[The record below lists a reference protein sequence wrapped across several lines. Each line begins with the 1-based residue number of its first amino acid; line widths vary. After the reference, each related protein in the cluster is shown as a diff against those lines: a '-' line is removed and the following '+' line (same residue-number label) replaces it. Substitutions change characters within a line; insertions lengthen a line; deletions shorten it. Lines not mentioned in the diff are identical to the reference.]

1 MVRSEN
7 PDSEPDSISEVYT
20 PTIQKEPK
28 EITEDR
34 EITYNDELCSK
45 TLLTPNS
52 RYLIGGKYYIIK
64 IPRYTNIKNEEAVS
78 LNVFFDGERF
88 VARSNDGC
96 FYFEPAGAEL
106 QDNLVFET
114 QFPYVTADN
123 EGEIS
128 VLKGSEE
135 TSVAAAKP
143 SEDNDM
149 KTNSSSQDN
158 GKGIPPA
165 DIEDDV

>member
-1 MVRSEN
+1 MYSSTEK
-7 PDSEPDSISEVYT
+7 DSLPAAMT
-20 PTIQKEPK
+20 
-28 EITEDR
+28 
-34 EITYNDELCSK
+34 
-45 TLLTPNS
+45 
-52 RYLIGGKYYIIK
+52 
-64 IPRYTNIKNEEAVS
+64 AVS
-78 LNVFFDGERF
+78 I
-88 VARSNDGC
+88 
-96 FYFEPAGAEL
+96 EPAGAEL